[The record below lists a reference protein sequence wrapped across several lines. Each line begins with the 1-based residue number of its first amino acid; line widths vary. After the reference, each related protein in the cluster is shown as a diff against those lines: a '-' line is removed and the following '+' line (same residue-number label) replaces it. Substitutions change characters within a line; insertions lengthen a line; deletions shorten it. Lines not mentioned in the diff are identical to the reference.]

1 MNSSLASGPPP
12 DQAVWT
18 CPFCPLLCDRFQARP
33 DAHGVPQ
40 LHGSDCS
47 VARAGLAACAAPAE
61 ASPRRGGQACTLD
74 EAVQATAR
82 HLAMARQPLMGGL
95 GTDVAGARAL
105 FGLARATGAVADPA
119 AGRALA
125 QVLRAQ
131 QDRGGYTTTLAEVR
145 ERADLIM
152 MVGSW
157 APLRVP
163 EMLPRAL
170 TGRADTPP
178 TLVAL
183 GCEAPATAHG
193 VPVLVVPARRDLFH
207 SLAELTALVAGRA
220 VREPDTTLTELASQ
234 LRAARYAVLVWEPGQ
249 LGPQAA
255 LLIERLQQLIG
266 LLNAKGRA
274 AGFPL
279 GGGDGA
285 ATVNQVFTWLSGLPL
300 RSRLGPLGLEHEPL
314 RFDAAT
320 LLAHGEVDALL
331 WVSSYRA
338 AEVPALAQGWRIV
351 LGLPALA
358 QQLGDESRTIFIPVA
373 TPGVHTG
380 GHLCRADGVV
390 MLPLHAA
397 MKTDLPL
404 LGDVIRQIQQ
414 ALPQEVLA

>member
-1 MNSSLASGPPP
+1 M
-12 DQAVWT
+12 
-18 CPFCPLLCDRFQARP
+18 
-33 DAHGVPQ
+33 
-40 LHGSDCS
+40 
-47 VARAGLAACAAPAE
+47 
-61 ASPRRGGQACTLD
+61 
-74 EAVQATAR
+74 
-82 HLAMARQPLMGGL
+82 
-95 GTDVAGARAL
+95 
-105 FGLARATGAVADPA
+105 
-119 AGRALA
+119 
-125 QVLRAQ
+125 
-131 QDRGGYTTTLAEVR
+131 
-145 ERADLIM
+145 
-152 MVGSW
+152 
-157 APLRVP
+157 
-163 EMLPRAL
+163 
-170 TGRADTPP
+170 
-178 TLVAL
+178 
-183 GCEAPATAHG
+183 
-193 VPVLVVPARRDLFH
+193 
-207 SLAELTALVAGRA
+207 
-220 VREPDTTLTELASQ
+220 
-234 LRAARYAVLVWEPGQ
+234 
-249 LGPQAA
+249 
-255 LLIERLQQLIG
+255 
-266 LLNAKGRA
+266 LNAKGRA

-338 AEVPALAQGWRIV
+338 AEVPALASGWRIV